1 MPLPGSA
8 SLRLRGL
15 CLVSD
20 GFTSK
25 SVGLLMPFVAWPAW
39 NATYYLLSVLLCVH
53 RTWGLDG
60 TGILFALE
68 GSAPCLIVGWE
79 PYAWRHIIDHDTVFC
94 IHLFHGRRVRRS
106 CGTTPVAGASRLQ
119 SRSAD
124 AGMHRLVEIM
134 GVDVAYLEELASYG
148 RMGATVIILQCFPS
162 PCFPSPPFSPFS
174 ACFLFPSDLLSRAP
188 SRAYAMSAMPPPR
201 LGSRGRCGRP
211 FCHMICLR

>member
-25 SVGLLMPFVAWPAW
+25 SVGLLMPFVVWPAW

-68 GSAPCLIVGWE
+68 GSAPCLIVGLE
-79 PYAWRHIIDHDTVFC
+79 PYAWRHIIDHDIVFC
-94 IHLFHGRRVRRS
+94 IRLLHGRRVRRS
-106 CGTTPVAGASRLQ
+106 CGTTPVAG
-119 SRSAD
+119 
-124 AGMHRLVEIM
+124 V
-134 GVDVAYLEELASYG
+134 
-148 RMGATVIILQCFPS
+148 P
-162 PCFPSPPFSPFS
+162 
-174 ACFLFPSDLLSRAP
+174 
-188 SRAYAMSAMPPPR
+188 
-201 LGSRGRCGRP
+201 
-211 FCHMICLR
+211 